1 MSGVYSGQLRP
12 EVTTPNF
19 SRLSP
24 EERLPAQEYDAF
36 LQELTFNSL
45 PVIKNLTKIAGENV
59 AARRSIVFAIESRIG
74 LAEINKKLPLLYLVD
89 SIVKNVGGEYIQ
101 AFRLNIFKVFTSMY
115 EIADYE
121 TCARLR
127 KLLNTWSDIFGQE
140 LCDLM
145 WRRVHERD
153 QRNADNSSSSKTQ
166 SLKIPKKEHSSSQY
180 PETNKRPRYD
190 SGSAG
195 QPQNISMDNLSTIEA
210 QALVQLDIQ
219 VQRLTNEIVSKAVA
233 GQPPSL
239 DVLQALSALLAVKL
253 QHVKNPEELKNVLDL
268 QAQITQNIQQQQ
280 QAAQNPSGPSSNAIS
295 DAQNALAVPQI
306 ASVVAPTN
314 SAPAWQGSAVQPTN
328 PAHSAKTDRASTQV
342 RTTARVTR
350 TNVCGS
356 FDKIRKFPHRGT
368 VALLYDELPHKS
380 AADGNRFAKV
390 EDLRAHLDWL
400 FEKNKKKTSKQHGG
414 ISRNWF
420 ISVAEWLE
428 GRSQTSASKANTVEA
443 IFRDVN
449 QQADKDVGGLDIT
462 PSGDKVGVARAD
474 GDNEICPI
482 CGEKFETFW
491 DEDEQTW
498 KWQDALR
505 TADGKVYHVFCMSS
519 PVLEGLTAAG
529 SQATD
534 RG

>member
-12 EVTTPNF
+12 DVTTPNF

-36 LQELTFNSL
+36 LRELTFNSL
-45 PVIKNLTKIAGENV
+45 PVIKNLTKIAGENID
-59 AARRSIVFAIESRIG
+59 ARRSIVFAIESRIG
-74 LAEINKKLPLLYLVD
+74 LAEVDKKLPLLYLVD

-101 AFRLNIFKVFTSMY
+101 AFRLNIFKIFTSVY
-115 EIADYE
+115 DKVDYE

-153 QRNADNSSSSKTQ
+153 GRNADTPRSSKPQ
-166 SLKIPKKEHSSSQY
+166 SLKIPKSEHSSSQY
-180 PETNKRPRYD
+180 PETNKRPRFD
-190 SGSAG
+190 SGSAS
-195 QPQNISMDNLSTIEA
+195 QPQNITMDNLSTIEA
-210 QALVQLDIQ
+210 QALMQLDIQ

-239 DVLQALSALLAVKL
+239 DVLQALSALLAVKI
-253 QHVKNPEELKNVLDL
+253 QHVNNPDELKNVLDL
-268 QAQITQNIQQQQ
+268 QTQITQNIQQQQ
-280 QAAQNPSGPSSNAIS
+280 QAAQNPTGASSNAIA
-295 DAQNALAVPQI
+295 DAQTAIPAPQV
-306 ASVVAPTN
+306 APVVAPTT
-314 SAPAWQGSAVQPTN
+314 SAPAFQGSAAQHLN
-328 PAHSAKTDRASTQV
+328 PVHSAKTDRASTQV
-342 RTTARVTR
+342 RTAAGETR
-350 TNVCGS
+350 KNVCCS
-356 FDKIRKFPHRGT
+356 FDKIRKFPHGGT
-368 VALLYDELPHKS
+368 IALLYDELPHKS

-390 EDLRAHLDWL
+390 EDLRTHLDWL

-414 ISRNWF
+414 VSRSWF
-420 ISVAEWLE
+420 ISVAEWVE

-449 QQADKDVGGLDIT
+449 KQADKDVGGLHV
-462 PSGDKVGVARAD
+462 PKSGDKVGVARAD

-498 KWQDALR
+498 KWEEALR
-505 TADGKVYHVFCMSS
+505 TAGGKVYHVFCMSS
-519 PVLEGLTAAG
+519 PVPEGLAAG
-529 SQATD
+529 SKPTD
-534 RG
+534 PG